1 MMHWSQSFTF
11 KGYQVYEEV
20 SRHLSFCRFGFIFD
34 IENIESRSQ
43 ETRNRVQNNNT
54 INYGMRDIEN
64 PFKDEILSPQKQA
77 GDVVVKIKDYK
88 WYKMYKYDLMS
99 IFAMIVIVIQVIIL
113 SVFSFKLR
121 KQEETVLHYEK
132 TKADS
137 TLIHSLSGLEETTIV
152 VKDILDSVDVHITE
166 GKKELSNAI
175 REHKEMKGNKR

>member
-1 MMHWSQSFTF
+1 MKKFLGILAF
-11 KGYQVYEEV
+11 VV
-20 SRHLSFCRFGFIFD
+20 SALSLTLKILRVA
-34 IENIESRSQ
+34 RKKQ

-64 PFKDEILSPQKQA
+64 PFKDEILSPQTQA

-99 IFAMIVIVIQVIIL
+99 IFAMIVIVIRLIIL
-113 SVFSFKLR
+113 SVFSFKVR
-121 KQEETVLHYEK
+121 KQEENVLHSEK

-137 TLIHSLSGLEETTIV
+137 TLIHSLSGLEETSIV
-152 VKDILDSVDVHITE
+152 VKDILDSVDVHLTE

-175 REHKEMKGNKR
+175 RELKGKKGNKR

>member
-1 MMHWSQSFTF
+1 MKKFLGVLAF
-11 KGYQVYEEV
+11 VV
-20 SRHLSFCRFGFIFD
+20 SALSLILKMLRVA
-34 IENIESRSQ
+34 RKKQ
-43 ETRNRVQNNNT
+43 ETRNRGNNKNR

-99 IFAMIVIVIQVIIL
+99 IFAMIVIVILVIIL
-113 SVFSFKLR
+113 SVFSFKVR
-121 KQEETVLHYEK
+121 KQEENVLHSEK

-137 TLIHSLSGLEETTIV
+137 TLIHSLRGLEETSIV
-152 VKDILDSVDVHITE
+152 MKDILDSVNVHLTE

-175 REHKEMKGNKR
+175 REHKERKGNKR